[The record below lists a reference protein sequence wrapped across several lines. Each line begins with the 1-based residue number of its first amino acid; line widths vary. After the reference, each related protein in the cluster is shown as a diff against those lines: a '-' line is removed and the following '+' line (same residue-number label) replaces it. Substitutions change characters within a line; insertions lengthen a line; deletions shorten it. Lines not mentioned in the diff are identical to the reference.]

1 MIGLMTLMLLS
12 GVFIFLEDQVTG
24 LVSLLNFDQRKSI
37 DQSGQILKVTYL
49 FAPKDLNPYS
59 NDLATAARLQDVYQ
73 GLVFLDENLN
83 TRPGLAVSYGLIE
96 DRIWEITLRDGVFFH
111 DGSSLDISD
120 VLYSLE
126 LAKKN
131 ATGPVSDLVASV
143 EMFEK
148 TGPMTLKITTK
159 KPDPLFLNKLAKMPV
174 LPNEFVDFVQPV
186 GTGPYRLM
194 SSADLTAIT
203 YQRFDK
209 YWHDLPYFSE
219 VIVRAMNS
227 KNERVDSLLNGETDF
242 LVNVPPDVVE
252 EIKSSGFKI
261 EIIPSLEVGF
271 VMFNMKDANF
281 SKIALRKAVSK
292 GLSKDKFLDLAMGYA
307 KTINQ
312 FIPNGVFGYNPNLI
326 GFVYDKEAAEKEI
339 ASVISNYEKLKVRF
353 FFPESLKLLGQYF
366 KEQLINI
373 GLDIELNPLGD
384 IELQE
389 KIQAQNLPFY
399 YLGFRNDSGDALPF
413 LKSVLHSKQGD
424 LYGAFNGML
433 YKNEQVDR
441 LIEKSET
448 NLNQQERLK
457 DMMDVMRLAVEE
469 DVVGVPLFETQSLFA
484 YRSDLVFNPRLDSL
498 VYPSQIRKNK

>member
-1 MIGLMTLMLLS
+1 MIGLMTLMVLS
-12 GVFIFLEDQVTG
+12 GVFIFFEDQVTG

-37 DQSGQILKVTYL
+37 DQSGQALHLTYL

-83 TRPGLAVSYGLIE
+83 TRPGLAVSYGLVE
-96 DRIWEITLRDGVFFH
+96 DRIWEITLREGVLFH
-111 DGSSLDISD
+111 DGSTLEVSD
-120 VLYSLE
+120 VIYSLG

-131 ATGPVSDLVASV
+131 ATGPVADLIASV
-143 EMFEK
+143 EGFEK
-148 TGPMTLKITTK
+148 TGLITLKITTK

-174 LPNEFVDFVQPV
+174 LPDGFEDFSQPV
-186 GTGPYRLM
+186 GTGPYRLVD
-194 SSADLTAIT
+194 AKDLNKII

-209 YWHDLPYFSE
+209 YWHDLPYFPE
-219 VIVRAMNS
+219 VIVRAMTS

-252 EIKSSGFKI
+252 EIKSGGFKI

-271 VMFNMKDANF
+271 VMFNINDLNF
-281 SKIALRKAVSK
+281 SKTALRKAIAK
-292 GLSKDKFLDLAMGYA
+292 GLSKNKFLDLAMGYA

-312 FIPNGVFGYNPNLI
+312 FIPNGVFGYNPDLI
-326 GFVYDKEAAEKEI
+326 GFVHNQQESEKEI
-339 ASVISNYEKLKVRF
+339 ASVISNYEKLKVKF

-366 KEQLINI
+366 KEQLIGI

-384 IELQE
+384 LELQE
-389 KIQAQNLPFY
+389 KIQAQSLPFY
-399 YLGFRNDSGDALPF
+399 YLGWRNDSGDALPF
-413 LKSVLHSKQGD
+413 LKSVLHSKQSD
-424 LYGAFNGML
+424 LYGAFNGMS
-433 YKNEQVDR
+433 YKNIQVDK

-448 NLNQQERLK
+448 NLNQQDRLK
-457 DMMDVMRLAVEE
+457 DMQEVMRLAVEV

-498 VYPSQIRKNK
+498 VYPSQIRKK